1 MTTLKQIKG
10 TAIQFLDADPV
21 EYAGSWSS
29 GGSINTARGQI
40 AGFGNTSAAGAAMGT
55 TGSIQTLYEQYDGTS
70 WTETTD
76 INTAGRNGLG
86 TGTTTAGLIYG
97 GWPRAGKTESWNGS
111 AWTELGDMTRGA
123 NGSQSQ
129 AGGGTQTAAFAAGGE
144 PGTTYSRLAE
154 IWNGTSWT
162 EVNDLNTLRVAA
174 MGFVITTAGYVAG
187 GYSPPV
193 GSPGE
198 TDNVEVYNG
207 SSWTETTNI
216 NTKRGVGGGAGNATS
231 GIIFG
236 GQTPSASA
244 LTESWNGSAWTEVG
258 DLTTAR
264 YQAGKTVNP
273 SSGSTDAMFIGGEN
287 PGYLAVSEEWS
298 FPPITATTLNEGD
311 MWFNSSSSVLKGYGV
326 SIPTG
331 TWSSG
336 GTMNTARNGLRGA
349 GISQDSALAFGGGGG
364 AVVTE
369 SYNGTSWTEVNDLST
384 SVNVGVGV
392 GTQGAARA
400 AVTTTNQGWDGTSWS
415 EENNLNTSRQEIGSL
430 GTKASCLAI
439 GNQNGASAIVEQW
452 DGTSWTE
459 VGDLT
464 TAAGSSTGI
473 GTTSAGRSVGGWD
486 PPTYLTVNQ
495 FWNGTSWSEEA
506 DINTGRY
513 YAGGSGTSDLGLIF
527 GGYGPVASAKTEV
540 WNGTSWTEINDLAT
554 ATNNAAPAPSSPAGN
569 ALFAGGATPPNTAK
583 TEEWTAVSAVLTVTT
598 S

>member
-174 MGFVITTAGYVAG
+174 MGFGITTAGYVAG

-216 NTKRGVGGGAGNATS
+216 NTKRGTGGGAGNATS

-236 GQTPSASA
+236 GNTGSVSA

-264 YQAGKTVNP
+264 KQAGKTVNP

-311 MWFNSSSSVLKGYGV
+311 MWFNSSSSTLKGYGTAAG
-326 SIPTG
+326 IPAA

-336 GTMNTARNGLRGA
+336 G
-349 GISQDSALAFGGGGG
+349 S
-364 AVVTE
+364 
-369 SYNGTSWTEVNDLST
+369 
-384 SVNVGVGV
+384 
-392 GTQGAARA
+392 
-400 AVTTTNQGWDGTSWS
+400 
-415 EENNLNTSRQEIGSL
+415 LNT
-430 GTKASCLAI
+430 
-439 GNQNGASAIVEQW
+439 
-452 DGTSWTE
+452 
-459 VGDLT
+459 
-464 TAAGSSTGI
+464 
-473 GTTSAGRSVGGWD
+473 
-486 PPTYLTVNQ
+486 
-495 FWNGTSWSEEA
+495 
-506 DINTGRY
+506 
-513 YAGGSGTSDLGLIF
+513 
-527 GGYGPVASAKTEV
+527 
-540 WNGTSWTEINDLAT
+540 
-554 ATNNAAPAPSSPAGN
+554 
-569 ALFAGGATPPNTAK
+569 
-583 TEEWTAVSAVLTVTT
+583 
-598 S
+598 